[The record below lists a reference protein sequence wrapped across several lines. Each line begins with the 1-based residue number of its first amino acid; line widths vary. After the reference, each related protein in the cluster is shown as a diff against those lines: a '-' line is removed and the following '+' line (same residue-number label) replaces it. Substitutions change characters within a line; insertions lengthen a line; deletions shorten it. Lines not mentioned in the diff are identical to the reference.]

1 MTVQS
6 HSWFPRFVDE
16 NTEEDDKP
24 PVINGFAVPIREGTM
39 RSARPGQR
47 STPMEVEDVPG
58 PAGDAGTS
66 APGHT
71 EGVRE
76 SIAEEDELGEL
87 GGTGPLI
94 PPPQGFRGSS
104 QQGGRPLSQS
114 IPQVSEKHSCSV

>member
-1 MTVQS
+1 M
-6 HSWFPRFVDE
+6 DE
-16 NTEEDDKP
+16 NIEESDKP
-24 PVINGFAVPIREGTM
+24 PAINGFAVPIREGTM

-47 STPMEVEDVPG
+47 SAPMEIDDMPG
-58 PAGDAGTS
+58 PAGDAGAS
-66 APGHT
+66 HV

-94 PPPQGFRGSS
+94 PPPHGFRGSS

-114 IPQVSEKHSCSV
+114 IPQVSQQCSCSA